1 MEADYYLLL
10 FLLYGLEFIFFLVEE
25 KQGASLAVWLMKI
38 IARKVF
44 VMAQKIRDSKVCAC
58 LWTYGD

>member
-10 FLLYGLEFIFFLVEE
+10 FLLYGLEFIFFFVEE

-44 VMAQKIRDSKVCAC
+44 VMAQQIRDSKVCAC